1 MNKYKFTYMWWCS
14 VCKDEEI
21 VEAETEE
28 EAYKKFSNGFGYES
42 IDIISCEQINKINM
56 KGYTDV
62 EQSKKLAKILPI

>member
-28 EAYKKFSNGFGYES
+28 EAYKKFSDGFGYES
-42 IDIISCEQINKINM
+42 IDIISCEQIN
-56 KGYTDV
+56 
-62 EQSKKLAKILPI
+62 